1 MGLTPRADEL
11 IHDVKQCLRR
21 EVPELRDEPD
31 IAQMTA
37 ENVAEHVVAIFFGVE
52 HDIEPRR
59 IEPPAADA
67 ERASAGSAREAGHS
81 DAARFPA
88 RAGPRPRP
96 AARRAI
102 TAHQRC
108 RTDQRGDTQ
117 ADRTGDEYMDRTS
130 ETGVL
135 AFQDERDRQV
145 QWRLSVVNEASVRVG
160 TTLDIARTAQ
170 ELADLATERF
180 ADAVTIAPSTRLP
193 ETSLP
198 RRAHSWSAGSPS
210 GR

>member
-1 MGLTPRADEL
+1 
-11 IHDVKQCLRR
+11 
-21 EVPELRDEPD
+21 
-31 IAQMTA
+31 MTA
-37 ENVAEHVVAIFFGVE
+37 DNVAEHVVAIFFGVE

-67 ERASAGSAREAGHS
+67 ERARRLAQRGKPGTAMLRALRLAQGLVLDRLLEELSRFTS
-81 DAARFPA
+81 DAEPIN
-88 RAGPRPRP
+88 
-96 AARRAI
+96 AATRKLIALA
-102 TAHQRC
+102 T
-108 RTDQRGDTQ
+108 
-117 ADRTGDEYMDRTS
+117 EYMDRTS

-145 QWRLSVVNEASVRVG
+145 QRRLPVVNEASVRVG

-210 GR
+210 SR